1 MCSERAVDYYHSL
14 TFTKIIIFE
23 SSQLRNQKIPYIPI
37 NTWVWILYIQPFK
50 DNLKTFTEMK
60 EKIQIRKSNADR
72 VKSASPK
79 KINTYPKI
87 NLGYIPMEVI
97 SKSGKVIDFK

>member
-1 MCSERAVDYYHSL
+1 
-14 TFTKIIIFE
+14 
-23 SSQLRNQKIPYIPI
+23 
-37 NTWVWILYIQPFK
+37 
-50 DNLKTFTEMK
+50 MK

-79 KINTYPKI
+79 KINTYHKI

>member
-1 MCSERAVDYYHSL
+1 MIEKL
-14 TFTKIIIFE
+14 
-23 SSQLRNQKIPYIPI
+23 QL
-37 NTWVWILYIQPFK
+37 
-50 DNLKTFTEMK
+50 
-60 EKIQIRKSNADR
+60 RKSNADR